1 MKVLEQRVL
10 TSIKRY
16 GLWKPKDVVTL
27 AISGGVDSM
36 VMLEILLSTQRSHKA
51 ELRVV
56 TFDHGLR
63 SESEQEVEM
72 VKETC
77 VHRNISCTVERLHIQ
92 KGPRLQERARMA
104 RRTFLEQCDG
114 YIATA
119 HHASDQAETV
129 LFRLLRG
136 SGLDGLQGMQRQHG
150 RWVKPLLDIFKPE
163 IYTYADKKNLNWCE
177 DPSNDTTTRGE
188 IRRVWEYLTPIRSNP
203 EKSMSAVANLLS
215 RDADFIQTQVSLYYK
230 EVVVEDRINVSA
242 LRKHHIALQT
252 RLIREWLWSS
262 GVNVGRQHVEQLLYW
277 NPSENG
283 QSIQLSSEKRIR
295 QHNGLWQLC

>member
-1 MKVLEQRVL
+1 MKKLEQRVL

-36 VMLEILLSTQRSHKA
+36 VMLKVLLSTQRSHEA

-63 SESEQEVEM
+63 SESKQEVEM
-72 VKETC
+72 V
-77 VHRNISCTVERLHIQ
+77 RNACLQHQIPCTIEGLHLQ
-92 KGPRLQERARMA
+92 KGPRLQERARVA
-104 RRTFLEQCDG
+104 RRSFLEQCEG

-136 SGLDGLQGMQRQHG
+136 SGLDGLQGMQRKHG
-150 RWVKPLLDIFKPE
+150 RWVKPLLDIFKSE
-163 IYTYADKKNLNWCE
+163 VYAYADNKDLTWCE

-215 RDADFIQTQVSLYYK
+215 RDADFIQTQASLYYE
-230 EVVVEDRINVSA
+230 EVVVEGTMNVRA
-242 LRKHHIALQT
+242 LRLHHIALQS
-252 RLIREWLWSS
+252 RIIRQWLWGC

-277 NPSENG
+277 TPRTNG
-283 QSIQLSSEKRIR
+283 QSIQLSSDTRIR
-295 QHNGLWQLC
+295 QYNEMWQLC